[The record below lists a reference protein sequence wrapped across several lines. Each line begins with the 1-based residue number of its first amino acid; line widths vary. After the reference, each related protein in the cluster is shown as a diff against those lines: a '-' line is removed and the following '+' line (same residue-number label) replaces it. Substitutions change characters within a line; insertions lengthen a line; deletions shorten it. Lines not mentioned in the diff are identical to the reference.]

1 MVLKDCLYRFS
12 LLYKFINR
20 IFPLVDAELKK
31 YISLAEKIPDPVL
44 SRQALESIKKKKFHC
59 QGGSVYAL
67 YPGVSQKDMV
77 HFIVSYQTISDYLD
91 NLCDR
96 AGVME
101 EKAFRQ
107 LHLAMTDALLPW
119 ESYSEYYMYYPYKND
134 GGYLEFLVGDCKS
147 FISTL
152 PSYTI
157 IREKILFLAR
167 LYSDLQVYK
176 HLAPEIRECRMA
188 GWFRNYLDYFPEISG
203 WEFSAAAGSTLGIF
217 MLVAAATDPELD
229 NLEAWKI
236 FQSYFPWIC
245 GLHILL
251 DYYID
256 LDEDKDGGDLNFV
269 SYYAN
274 EIKCLERL
282 KLFYKNSL
290 EESAKLRYPVFQTTI
305 VDGLMAMY
313 LSDPKAYAG
322 GRKLV
327 TAELLNWCGYYTRL
341 MHGVC
346 SQLRKANR
354 L

>member
-1 MVLKDCLYRFS
+1 MKECFYRFS
-12 LLYKFINR
+12 LLYKFVNR

-31 YISLAEKIPDPVL
+31 YTTLAERIPDPVL
-44 SRQALESIKKKKFHC
+44 SHQALESIKEKKFHC

-107 LHLAMTDALLPW
+107 LHLAMIDALLPG
-119 ESYSEYYMYYPYKND
+119 ESYNDYYKYYPYRND
-134 GGYLEFLVGDCKS
+134 GGYLTLLVSECKK

-152 PSYTI
+152 PSYTV

-188 GWFRNYLDYFPEISG
+188 GWFSNYLDYFPEISG

-217 MLVAAATDPELD
+217 MLVAAAADPELD

-269 SYYAN
+269 SYYQN
-274 EIKCLERL
+274 RIKCLERL
-282 KLFYKNSL
+282 KLFYQNSL
-290 EESAKLRYPVFQTTI
+290 EESAKLRYPNFHTTV

-313 LSDPKAYAG
+313 LSDPKAFTG
-322 GRKLV
+322 GREPL
-327 TAELLNWCGYYTRL
+327 TAELLNRCGFYAKL
-341 MHGVC
+341 MHGFC
-346 SQLRKANR
+346 CRLRKTAR